1 MPAGLSEAEL
11 AERAGCPPE
20 RIREL
25 VAAGVIPR
33 REAGYH
39 AGDVQRVWLMDA
51 LEQAGTPLEHIA
63 KGIAAGRLSYAN
75 LDVYFPE
82 PIELSPLTYEELSA
96 QVGRPLFTLVALARG
111 LGLPQPEAGRR
122 LRADDEKMLR
132 SLVETWHLA
141 TDEELQRVAR
151 LYGEGLRRIAE
162 SVVQLFQSTFTRR
175 IVQED
180 LPLGEL
186 EARIGTA
193 ARKALTAGEE
203 FALQL
208 HRRHVEHY
216 VIEESVA
223 RTEEALERAGLTPP
237 RPPRPEAIAFLDLTG
252 YTALTEEAG
261 DEAAAELAAR
271 VADLV
276 EGAAA
281 EHGGRP
287 VKWLGDGVMLHF
299 AAPSG
304 ALLSALALVR
314 RVPKAGLPPARLG
327 IHAGA
332 VVFREGDYFGRT
344 VNVAARIA
352 DYARPR
358 EVLVSEDVRRAAE
371 LEGVSFEEIGEIPLK
386 GIPTPVSL
394 YRAAGG

>member
-1 MPAGLSEAEL
+1 MPRSLSEAEL
-11 AERAGCPPE
+11 AELTGCRPE

-33 REAGYH
+33 RESGFRG
-39 AGDVQRVWLMDA
+39 GDVQRTWLVDA
-51 LEQAGTPLEHIA
+51 LERAGTPLEHIA
-63 KGIAAGRLSYAN
+63 KGIATGKLSFAN

-82 PIELSPLTYEELSA
+82 PVGLSPATYEELSA
-96 QVGRPLFTLVALARG
+96 RLGRPLRTVVALARA
-111 LGLPQPEAGRR
+111 LGLPQPDPGRR
-122 LRADDEKMLR
+122 LRVDDEKMLG

-141 TDEELQRVAR
+141 TDDELLRVAR

-162 SVVQLFQSTFTRR
+162 SVVQLFQATFIRR
-175 IVQED
+175 IVEED
-180 LPLGEL
+180 LPMAEL
-186 EARIGTA
+186 EARIGSA
-193 ARKALTAGEE
+193 AGGAITAGEE

-216 VIEESVA
+216 VVEASVA

-276 EGAAA
+276 EGTAA

-287 VKWLGDGVMLHF
+287 VKWLGDGVMFHF
-299 AAPSG
+299 PAPSG
-304 ALLSALALVR
+304 AVQSALELVQ

-327 IHAGA
+327 IHAGP

-358 EVLVSEDVRRAAE
+358 EVLVSEDVRRAAG

-386 GIPTPVSL
+386 GIPTPVGL
-394 YRAAGG
+394 YRAARG